1 VTILD
6 TAVFDAAMDEI
17 RQRSKKALYQR
28 DFAAWLSD
36 VLGER
41 MYDKMAEVSDDV
53 LFGKHPRTLVKS
65 ANGTGKTH
73 SAARWVMW
81 WVTAFPKEESL
92 AILTAPTLKQ
102 VRLGVLAYLKE
113 SYGYVKL
120 KAQAEGKPMPW
131 PGWISEQD
139 EWRYATMGGNQTL
152 AVARVP
158 GASDAISTFQGL
170 RKTGGR
176 NFISLDEA
184 GGVSRDIFTAIDALM
199 TSGDARMGGIGNPDR
214 RGTAFYDAFND
225 PRLAREYQL
234 HTITA
239 YDTPNLTGEVVYK
252 DDPDKER
259 MLRNGLISAR
269 WVFER
274 ERMWKTGGEVVYD
287 PKAEAERNLTGR
299 PDGRFKAKVGG
310 QFPDE
315 DDHTFFP
322 EEPINAA
329 RHRELPAEQISAA
342 PIVLG
347 VDLATTGTDESVVM
361 MNKGGRVRLF
371 DGKVKYDDGGE
382 ERETEG
388 TWAKED
394 ELSNARRVHAIATY
408 VGATE
413 VRLDAGGIGAGIAT
427 NLERLDEFKGKQYV
441 VIRVNGA
448 VAATDSARWA
458 NARAQN
464 HDQLREQ
471 LADNLLDL
479 DYDDDVL
486 KDQLLAVTYD
496 LNKRGAVQITP
507 KKDMRTE
514 MHGSPDRLD
523 AVIYAVINT
532 DAIMNPP
539 LGDMQRGDVLSIDP
553 WELLQYSRED
563 DAYPV

>member
-1 VTILD
+1 MLD
-6 TAVFDAAMDEI
+6 SRIFDAAMDELA
-17 RQRSKKALYQR
+17 QKSKKALYQR
-28 DFAAWLSD
+28 DFEAWLAD
-36 VLGER
+36 VLHER
-41 MYDKMAEVSDDV
+41 MYQKMAEVSHDV

-113 SYGYVKL
+113 SYGYVKTH
-120 KAQAEGKPMPW
+120 AQSQGKQMPW

-139 EWRYATMGGNQTL
+139 EWRYSTLGGNQTL

-214 RGTAFYDAFND
+214 RGTAFYDAFTD

-234 HTITA
+234 HTISA

-252 DDPDKER
+252 DDPEKER

-287 PKAEAERNLTGR
+287 ETVDAERNLTGR

-322 EEPINAA
+322 EEPITAA
-329 RHRELPAEQISAA
+329 RHRELTDEQIATS

-347 VDLATTGTDESVVM
+347 VDLATMGTDETVVM
-361 MNKGGRVRLF
+361 MNKGGRCRVF
-371 DGKVKYDDGGE
+371 DGRVKYDDGGE
-382 ERETEG
+382 IRETSG

-394 ELSNARRVHAIATY
+394 ELSNARRVHAVATY
-408 VGATE
+408 LGATE

-427 NLERLDEFKGKQYV
+427 NLMRLDEFAGKQYM
-441 VIRVNGA
+441 VIRVDGSKA
-448 VAATDSARWA
+448 SADSARWA
-458 NARAQN
+458 NARSQN
-464 HDQLREQ
+464 HDQLREL
-471 LADNLLDL
+471 LAEGALDI

-486 KDQLLAVTYD
+486 KEQLLAVTYD

-523 AVIYAVINT
+523 ALIYAVINT
-532 DAIMNPP
+532 DALSDP
-539 LGDMQRGDVLSIDP
+539 LNQLERGDRVFVDP
-553 WELLQYSRED
+553 WELLAMARSG
-563 DAYPV
+563 PGMPL

>member
-1 VTILD
+1 MTILD